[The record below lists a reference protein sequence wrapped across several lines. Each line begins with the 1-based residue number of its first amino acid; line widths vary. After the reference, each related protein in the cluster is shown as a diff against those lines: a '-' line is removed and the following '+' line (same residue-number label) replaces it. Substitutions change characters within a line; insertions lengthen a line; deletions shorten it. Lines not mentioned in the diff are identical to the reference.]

1 MSSNL
6 KVNSR
11 SQKNFSVNRFSGFDG
26 SRVQITTARDHRKEI
41 DVSDKFFNSV
51 NLNKQQAKDLVETL
65 MGFINDTDNECFNSV
80 ALEVAEQEWKED
92 FTKIRPGSGRI
103 VTREDGAGRTEQVV
117 QKPTF
122 SQLLVENQK
131 SLSGSDLLYF
141 TSRRTGTRWGSK
153 FSDPVVINSLQPE
166 VA

>member
-6 KVNSR
+6 KVNKR
-11 SQKNFSVNRFSGFDG
+11 SQKSFSVTRFSGFDG

-41 DVSDKFFNSV
+41 SVSDKFFDSV
-51 NLNKQQAKDLVETL
+51 NLNVQEAKDLVETL
-65 MGFINDTDNECFNSV
+65 MGFINGTDNECYDSV
-80 ALEVAEQEWKED
+80 PLQVQENQWKRD
-92 FTKIRPGSGRI
+92 NTKIRPGSGRI
-103 VTREDGAGRTEQVV
+103 VTKDDGRVV
-117 QKPTF
+117 VEKPTF

-141 TSRRTGTRWGSK
+141 NSRRMGTQWGSK

-166 VA
+166 GV